1 MIDTTS
7 LRRIILE
14 MALTGKLSNH
24 EGIFENSKTLLENVK
39 AKNDVDKG
47 SKKKFSEKDV
57 WIYDRFSEEIPSQW
71 TCAYLFELVEKPI
84 KRGKAPVYVDKSSV
98 QVFAQ
103 KCNLKSGGIN
113 MHLAQYLAP
122 KKIESFSREDYLQDG
137 DIVINSTG
145 TGTLGRVGFFTDKDR
160 IADMPVFPD
169 SHITIVRI
177 SSVLEKKFF
186 YYCIKL
192 CQKYLEKSG
201 VGSTNQKELKAET
214 VMGIRV
220 PLPSIQEQK
229 IIVKKID
236 DAYSILDNIDV
247 LQAQYTDNG
256 LALRKK
262 LLDCAIQG
270 KLVEQRF
277 EEGTG
282 EELYQQIQ
290 KEKEKLIKEGKIKK
304 QKPLAEITE
313 KEKPFEIPKSWKWCR
328 LGIILNEVI
337 VPQRDK
343 PPFSGNIPWCR
354 IEDKDGYFLNGTK
367 SGRYVSKETIKKMN
381 LRVFPVGTVL
391 SACSGASI
399 GTILI
404 TTVECCT
411 NQTFNGLV
419 CNSNIYNWYVFWFLK
434 SVVSD
439 LKSLGTGSAMAYV
452 SQSKVNNLIIPLP
465 PLAEQKRIVA
475 KLEEL
480 LPLCDQLK

>member
-1 MIDTTS
+1 MIDTQA
-7 LRRIILE
+7 LRN
-14 MALTGKLSNH
+14 T
-24 EGIFENSKTLLENVK
+24 
-39 AKNDVDKG
+39 
-47 SKKKFSEKDV
+47 
-57 WIYDRFSEEIPSQW
+57 
-71 TCAYLFELVEKPI
+71 
-84 KRGKAPVYVDKSSV
+84 
-98 QVFAQ
+98 
-103 KCNLKSGGIN
+103 
-113 MHLAQYLAP
+113 
-122 KKIESFSREDYLQDG
+122 
-137 DIVINSTG
+137 
-145 TGTLGRVGFFTDKDR
+145 
-160 IADMPVFPD
+160 
-169 SHITIVRI
+169 
-177 SSVLEKKFF
+177 
-186 YYCIKL
+186 
-192 CQKYLEKSG
+192 
-201 VGSTNQKELKAET
+201 
-214 VMGIRV
+214 
-220 PLPSIQEQK
+220 
-229 IIVKKID
+229 
-236 DAYSILDNIDV
+236 ILD
-247 LQAQYTDNG
+247 
-256 LALRKK
+256 LAMR
-262 LLDCAIQG
+262 G
-270 KLVEQRF
+270 KLVEQRPEEGTGEELYQKIQEEKARLVKEGKIKKQKPLTEITEDEKPF
-277 EEGTG
+277 EIPKSWKWVKLGNIITLQSGQDLVPEKYNSGQKGIPYITGASNFDDEGNIIINRWTEYPRAIAQRGDLLLTCKGSVGSLAFLMEEKVHLARQVMGIRSFLLCPDYLKYFIETSVELLKNNSRGLIPGIERNDVLSLMLPLPPIEEQKRISSKIDSLLYQILAIDKFQKEYRKNTDVLKSKFLDMAIRGKLVEQKLEEGTG